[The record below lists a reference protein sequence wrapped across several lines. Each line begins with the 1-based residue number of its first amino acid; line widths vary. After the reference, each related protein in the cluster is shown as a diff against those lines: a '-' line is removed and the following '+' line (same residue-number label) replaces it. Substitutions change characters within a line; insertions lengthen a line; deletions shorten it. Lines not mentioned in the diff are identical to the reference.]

1 MPDMIDKGSLEPLV
15 IDIDILSNIIQFQ
28 GIWEKPYYTMVGQ
41 WDVAK
46 IPSLL
51 SNETITALQSLFVF
65 SVFIQ
70 GGGLGDE
77 NKGGQRLWQR
87 SA

>member
-51 SNETITALQSLFVF
+51 SNETITGPL
-65 SVFIQ
+65 
-70 GGGLGDE
+70 
-77 NKGGQRLWQR
+77 
-87 SA
+87 